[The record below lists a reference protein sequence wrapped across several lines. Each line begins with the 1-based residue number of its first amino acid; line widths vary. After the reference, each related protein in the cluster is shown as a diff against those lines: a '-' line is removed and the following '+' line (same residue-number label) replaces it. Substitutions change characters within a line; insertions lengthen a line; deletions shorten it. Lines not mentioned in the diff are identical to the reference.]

1 MGQTWGGSLADRAT
15 KTKHVE
21 EGAASLW
28 ARLSGV
34 GGYMKEEVFVD
45 VYTPG
50 WWLLQPQLEAPL
62 ADERKKLGERWGW
75 TEPEWYAISGNLLK
89 IFQYLNDEG
98 LNLHKQLDDML
109 LKEQEQGIDASKRS
123 EWLQLMIEA
132 KKQTE
137 SSPASVAEG
146 SADAAAAT
154 VADAAPPLPPPP
166 PPTKP
171 SAFGRKES
179 APSSEAAAT
188 RDAVA
193 ELSALSDRGAISK
206 EDLDELVKDP
216 DLGAKLA
223 AAEAELQDELRAEI
237 QAELEAELAAAEVEE

>member
-1 MGQTWGGSLADRAT
+1 
-15 KTKHVE
+15 
-21 EGAASLW
+21 
-28 ARLSGV
+28 
-34 GGYMKEEVFVD
+34 MKEEVFVD

-75 TEPEWYAISGNLLK
+75 TKPEWYAISGNLLK